1 MSARPR
7 LTIGLPIAGQITGE
21 DHRGLIEIARLA
33 DGLGVDALTTS
44 DHVVMGEQL
53 DQYRWGPF
61 MFEKGVPWI
70 EPLTLL
76 SAIAGATNDIRLVTG
91 VLIAPLRPPAL
102 LAKTV
107 ATLDQ
112 LSRGRLDLGVGTGW
126 QAAEYDA
133 MGLDFAKRAQMLDDT
148 VAACRALWGP
158 GPTTFSSET
167 ISFESIW
174 CDPKPFRP
182 GGPPVFFSGPLT
194 KRNVRRIV
202 TLGDG
207 WVPIMGA
214 SLDEARDGITVLRA
228 ALRDAGRDPDA
239 LLVRMPVPLVRDD
252 QRVLDLAAM
261 VEIASTMPA
270 MGITDATVS
279 FALLGEDR
287 SSAEHRLAE
296 LVDHWGPERPFRAD
310 KKGSS

>member
-1 MSARPR
+1 MSTRPR
-7 LTIGLPIAGQITGE
+7 LTVGLPIAGQITGD
-21 DHRGLIEIARLA
+21 DHSGLIEIAQLA

-44 DHVVMGEQL
+44 DHVVMGERL
-53 DQYRWGPF
+53 EQYRWGPF

-76 SAIAGATNDIRLVTG
+76 SAIAGATSDIRLVTG

-102 LAKTV
+102 LAKIV

-126 QAAEYDA
+126 QPEEYDA

-148 VAACRALWGP
+148 IAACRALWGP
-158 GPTTFSSET
+158 SPATFTSET

-194 KRNVRRIV
+194 PRNVRRVV

-207 WVPIMGA
+207 WIPIMGA
-214 SLDEARDGITVLRA
+214 PLDEARDGIATLRA
-228 ALRDAGRDPDA
+228 ALEAGGRDPDA
-239 LLVRMPVPLVRDD
+239 LLVRMPVPMTRDSDGALDVR
-252 QRVLDLAAM
+252 AM
-261 VEIASTMPA
+261 AETATTMA
-270 MGITDATVS
+270 TMGITDANVS
-279 FALLGEDR
+279 FALLGADR
-287 SSAEHRLAE
+287 SSAERRLAE
-296 LVDHWGPERPFRAD
+296 LVDYWN
-310 KKGSS
+310 

>member
-1 MSARPR
+1 VTARPR
-7 LTIGLPIAGQITGE
+7 LTVGLPIAGQITGD
-21 DHRGLIEIARLA
+21 DHRGLIEIAQLA

-76 SAIAGATNDIRLVTG
+76 SAIAGATRDIRLVTG

-102 LAKTV
+102 LAKIV

-126 QAAEYDA
+126 QTAEYDA
-133 MGLDFAKRAQMLDDT
+133 LGLDFAKRAQMLDDT
-148 VAACRALWGP
+148 IAACRALWGP
-158 GPTTFSSET
+158 SPATFASET

-174 CDPKPFRP
+174 CDPKPFRA

-194 KRNVRRIV
+194 PRNVRRIV
-202 TLGDG
+202 QWGDG
-207 WVPIMGA
+207 WVPIMRA
-214 SLDEARDGITVLRA
+214 PLDEARDGITT
-228 ALRDAGRDPDA
+228 LRDAMRYAGRDPDT
-239 LLVRMPVPLVRDD
+239 LLVRMPVPVALDG
-252 QRVLDLAAM
+252 QGALDLAEM
-261 VEIASTMPA
+261 ASTAAA
-270 MGITDATVS
+270 MRTIGITDATVS
-279 FALLGEDR
+279 FASLGADR
-287 SSAEHRLAE
+287 ATAERRLDE
-296 LVDHWGPERPFRAD
+296 LVDRW
-310 KKGSS
+310 K

>member
-7 LTIGLPIAGQITGE
+7 LTIGLPIAGQIVGD
-21 DHRGLIEIARLA
+21 DHRGLVEIAQLA

-44 DHVVMGEQL
+44 DHVVMGERL

-61 MFEKGVPWI
+61 MFDKGVPWI

-76 SAIAGATNDIRLVTG
+76 SAVAGATTNVRLVTG

-102 LAKTV
+102 LAKIV

-112 LSRGRLDLGVGTGW
+112 LSRGRVDLGVGTGW
-126 QAAEYDA
+126 QPEEYDA
-133 MGLDFAKRAQMLDDT
+133 LGLDFAQRAQMLDDT
-148 VAACRALWGP
+148 IAACRALWGP
-158 GPTTFSSET
+158 SPATFTSAT
-167 ISFESIW
+167 ISFDKIW

-194 KRNVRRIV
+194 PRNVRRIV

-207 WVPIMGA
+207 WVPIMQA
-214 SLDEARDGITVLRA
+214 PLEEARSGIA
-228 ALRDAGRDPDA
+228 KLRDALSGADRDPDA
-239 LLVRMPVPLVRDD
+239 LLVRMPVPTVRDGNGA
-252 QRVLDLAAM
+252 LDLAAM
-261 VEIASTMPA
+261 VDSASTMHA

-279 FALLGEDR
+279 FPLLGADR
-287 SSAEHRLAE
+287 ATGERRLAE
-296 LVDHWGPERPFRAD
+296 LVHLWKGPSGPSERAR
-310 KKGSS
+310 KGK

>member
-1 MSARPR
+1 MTTRPR
-7 LTIGLPIAGQITGE
+7 LTIGLPIAGQITG
-21 DHRGLIEIARLA
+21 DNHRGLIEIAQFA

-44 DHVVMGEQL
+44 DHVVMGEHL

-61 MFEKGVPWI
+61 MFDKGVPWI

-76 SAIAGATNDIRLVTG
+76 SAIAGATSDIRLVTG

-102 LAKTV
+102 LAKIV

-126 QAAEYDA
+126 QPEEYFA
-133 MGLDFAKRAQMLDDT
+133 IGLDFAKRAQMLDDT
-148 VAACRALWGP
+148 IAACRTLWGP
-158 GPTTFSSET
+158 SPASFESAT
-167 ISFESIW
+167 ISFDSIW
-174 CDPKPFRP
+174 CDPKPFQP

-194 KRNVRRIV
+194 PRNVRRIV

-214 SLDEARDGITVLRA
+214 SLDEARDGIATLRE
-228 ALRDAGRDPDA
+228 ALGAAGRDPDA
-239 LLVRMPVPLVRDD
+239 LLVRMPVPIVRDANKE
-252 QRVLDLAAM
+252 LDFAPM
-261 VEIASTMPA
+261 VDTASTMRA

-279 FALLGEDR
+279 FALMGVDR
-287 SSAEHRLAE
+287 ASAERRLAE
-296 LVDHWGPERPFRAD
+296 LVDRWKETG
-310 KKGSS
+310 G

>member
-1 MSARPR
+1 MTARPR
-7 LTIGLPIAGQITGE
+7 LTVGLPIAGQITGD
-21 DHRGLIEIARLA
+21 DHRGLIEIAQLA

-61 MFEKGVPWI
+61 MFDKGVPWI

-76 SAIAGATNDIRLVTG
+76 SAIAGATRDIRLVTG

-126 QAAEYDA
+126 QTAEYDA
-133 MGLDFAKRAQMLDDT
+133 LGLDFTKRAQILDDT
-148 VAACRALWGP
+148 IAACRALWGP
-158 GPTTFSSET
+158 SPTTFTSET

-174 CDPKPFRP
+174 CDPKPYRP

-194 KRNVRRIV
+194 PRNVRRIV
-202 TLGDG
+202 QWGDG
-207 WVPIMGA
+207 WVPIMRA
-214 SLDEARDGITVLRA
+214 PLDEAREGIATLRDALRA
-228 ALRDAGRDPDA
+228 AGRDPDA
-239 LLVRMPVPLVRDD
+239 LLVRMPVPVALDAGGG
-252 QRVLDLAAM
+252 LDLAEM
-261 VEIASTMPA
+261 ASTAVGMRTI
-270 MGITDATVS
+270 GITDATVS
-279 FALLGEDR
+279 FASLGADR
-287 SSAEHRLAE
+287 SAAERRLDE
-296 LVDHWGPERPFRAD
+296 LVDRWR
-310 KKGSS
+310 